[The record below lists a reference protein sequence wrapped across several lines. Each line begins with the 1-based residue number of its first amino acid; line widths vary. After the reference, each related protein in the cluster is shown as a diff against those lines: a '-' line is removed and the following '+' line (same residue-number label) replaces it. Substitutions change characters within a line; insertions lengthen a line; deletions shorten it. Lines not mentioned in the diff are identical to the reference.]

1 MPAMPYMSP
10 VPIGCSVVRPRG
22 RPSRA
27 KRSPIARSTRSGVF
41 RPLDELIATTAPSA
55 ISAAASSAPSTLATG
70 MAALPLRAAI
80 LA

>member
-10 VPIGCSVVRPRG
+10 VPIGCTVVRARG

-27 KRSPIARSTRSGVF
+27 KRSPIACNTRSGVF

-55 ISAAASSAPSTLATG
+55 IR
-70 MAALPLRAAI
+70 RAAVVGLI
-80 LA
+80 V